1 MSILK
6 WMITASL
13 MVGMTF
19 ATVGCENNTNPPPV
33 ENADA
38 PEIQMP
44 AGETTD
50 APADDTKVD
59 VDVDAPPADAP
70 AES

>member
-6 WMITASL
+6 WMLTASL
-13 MVGMTF
+13 MVGMMF
-19 ATVGCENNTNPPPV
+19 ATVGCENNTTPPV
-33 ENADA
+33 ENTEA
-38 PEIQMP
+38 PEIEMP

-50 APADDTKVD
+50 APADDADVD